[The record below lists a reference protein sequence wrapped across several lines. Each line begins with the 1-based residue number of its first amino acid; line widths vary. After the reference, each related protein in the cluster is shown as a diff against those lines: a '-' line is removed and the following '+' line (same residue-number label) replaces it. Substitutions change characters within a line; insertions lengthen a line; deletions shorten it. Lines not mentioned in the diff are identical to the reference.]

1 MNKQD
6 ILNNTPMFNGMSQD
20 KLAAIGKRLFE
31 KSLDRDDVILNE
43 GTTSDA
49 LYFVV
54 EGVVKISKTSSEGKE
69 QILKLMRPGD
79 FFNDVPVLDNGA
91 APANAQAMSHVL
103 LYGISK
109 YDLEIMLKQYPE
121 ISVNMLRMM
130 AKRTRY
136 LISLVEDLSFRN
148 VTSRVAKILLENAIH
163 GNQPVHHLTQR
174 DMAAMAGTAR
184 EVASRSL
191 KYLESRGLISIENH
205 RITIKNKSALM
216 QMVES

>member
-6 ILNNTPMFNGMSQD
+6 ILNNTPMFTGMSQD
-20 KLAAIGKRLFE
+20 KLAAIGKRMFE

-49 LYFVV
+49 LYFVA

-91 APANAQAMSHVL
+91 APANAQAMSYVL

-148 VTSRVAKILLENAIH
+148 VTSRVAKILLENTSH

-191 KYLESRGLISIENH
+191 KHLESRGLISIENH
-205 RITIKNKSALM
+205 RITIKNKTALM